1 MGFTDFGWG
10 GAGLGCEIEIVYD
23 IQASLFN
30 TEKKILTLGGCM
42 EQLTF
47 WVAVKASTTLR
58 TSLTVEGETTMN
70 REGMS
75 TSTSDLLPN
84 VERDRCRGRELVS
97 NTW

>member
-1 MGFTDFGWG
+1 MIFKHH
-10 GAGLGCEIEIVYD
+10 YS
-23 IQASLFN
+23 IQ
-30 TEKKILTLGGCM
+30 KKKLILGGCT

-58 TSLTVEGETTMN
+58 ISLTVEGETTMN
-70 REGMS
+70 KEGMS
-75 TSTSDLLPN
+75 TSTSALLPN